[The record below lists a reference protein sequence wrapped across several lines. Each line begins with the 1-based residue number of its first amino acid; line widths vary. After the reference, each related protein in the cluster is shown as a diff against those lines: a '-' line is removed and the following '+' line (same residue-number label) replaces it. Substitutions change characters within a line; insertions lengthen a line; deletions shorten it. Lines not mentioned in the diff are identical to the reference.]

1 MSGEAALSILQEGLL
16 LVSKLAAPILI
27 LSMAVGIIIAVFQAA
42 TSINEQTLTFV
53 PKLILVFIVLI
64 AAGSWMITSLADF
77 TETIFS
83 MMIY

>member
-1 MSGEAALSILQEGLL
+1 MSGESALSVLQEGLL

-27 LSMAVGIIIAVFQAA
+27 LSLVVGIIIAVFQAA

-77 TETIFS
+77 TETVFS

>member
-1 MSGEAALSILQEGLL
+1 MSGEAALSVLQEGLL

-53 PKLILVFIVLI
+53 PFADALDFVMWLRSANV
-64 AAGSWMITSLADF
+64 AAASD
-77 TETIFS
+77 
-83 MMIY
+83 